1 MQNELRMNIM
11 NNSVLETDIGQILRN
26 AETVARTLPAETR
39 LIPVLKCDAYGLG
52 AGRIA
57 RALEELDAVESFAVA
72 HVSEGLRL
80 REFGIDKDILVMSSA
95 LPWQLEMA
103 AMARL
108 TLTCGH
114 AGFAKAL
121 NAVAEK
127 LGTSQKLQIKID
139 TGLHRIGFL
148 PEELE
153 ALCAELREAPQLR
166 VTGTFSHFSNT
177 EDAALCAREYA
188 AYQRSLDTL
197 RTQGIAPGVRHMAC
211 SAASERYPQYG
222 LDAVRVG
229 RRGVTA
235 IIGSGGKTTLMLTLA
250 RELSAAARV
259 IVTTT
264 THIYPPSG
272 MRCLMQ
278 PSAAE
283 IAEALAEHPCVAV
296 GSPAR
301 EGKLAAAEIP
311 MAVLAELAD
320 YVLVEADGAHGFAAK
335 AHADYE
341 PVVPPEANQT
351 ILVFG
356 LSALGQ
362 PIADC
367 VHRAELFAARYRTP
381 KGTLLTPQLAAECLN
396 GDTPHT
402 RVLLNQ
408 ADTPERAALAREMC
422 GYLAAP
428 TCIAALQGEGLIC

>member
-1 MQNELRMNIM
+1 MEL
-11 NNSVLETDIGQILRN
+11 
-26 AETVARTLPAETR
+26 
-39 LIPVLKCDAYGLG
+39 
-52 AGRIA
+52 
-57 RALEELDAVESFAVA
+57 
-72 HVSEGLRL
+72 
-80 REFGIDKDILVMSSA
+80 
-95 LPWQLEMA
+95 
-103 AMARL
+103 
-108 TLTCGH
+108 
-114 AGFAKAL
+114 AKAL
-121 NAVAEK
+121 E
-127 LGTSQKLQIKID
+127 I
-139 TGLHRIGFL
+139 
-148 PEELE
+148 
-153 ALCAELREAPQLR
+153 
-166 VTGTFSHFSNT
+166 
-177 EDAALCAREYA
+177 
-188 AYQRSLDTL
+188 
-197 RTQGIAPGVRHMAC
+197 
-211 SAASERYPQYG
+211 
-222 LDAVRVG
+222 

-311 MAVLAELAD
+311 MAVLAEL
-320 YVLVEADGAHGFAAK
+320 
-335 AHADYE
+335 ADYE

>member
-1 MQNELRMNIM
+1 M

-127 LGTSQKLQIKID
+127 LGTSQKIQIKID

-153 ALCAELREAPQLR
+153 TLCAELREAPQLR

-188 AYQRSLDTL
+188 AYQRSLDAL
-197 RTQGIAPGVRHMAC
+197 RAQGIAPGVRHMAC

-229 RRGVTA
+229 RRLFMDSPTAPDGEIREVSTWRSWVTMVHPRRAGERIGYGAGARLEHDALVATVGV
-235 IIGSGGKTTLMLTLA
+235 GYGDG
-250 RELSAAARV
+250 LS
-259 IVTTT
+259 
-264 THIYPPSG
+264 P
-272 MRCLMQ
+272 
-278 PSAAE
+278 
-283 IAEALAEHPCVAV
+283 ALAEVRAP
-296 GSPAR
+296 
-301 EGKLAAAEIP
+301 
-311 MAVLAELAD
+311 VLAGGKRCPILACCMD
-320 YVLVEADGAHGFAAK
+320 QCMVDVSGTDCKVGDEVVFFGRDRLGNCLPSQEVALLIGANEGC
-335 AHADYE
+335 
-341 PVVPPEANQT
+341 
-351 ILVFG
+351 G
-356 LSALGQ
+356 L
-362 PIADC
+362 
-367 VHRAELFAARYRTP
+367 T
-381 KGTLLTPQLAAECLN
+381 
-396 GDTPHT
+396 
-402 RVLLNQ
+402 
-408 ADTPERAALAREMC
+408 AALSPRVART
-422 GYLAAP
+422 YVR
-428 TCIAALQGEGLIC
+428 

>member
-1 MQNELRMNIM
+1 MEL
-11 NNSVLETDIGQILRN
+11 
-26 AETVARTLPAETR
+26 
-39 LIPVLKCDAYGLG
+39 
-52 AGRIA
+52 
-57 RALEELDAVESFAVA
+57 
-72 HVSEGLRL
+72 
-80 REFGIDKDILVMSSA
+80 
-95 LPWQLEMA
+95 
-103 AMARL
+103 
-108 TLTCGH
+108 
-114 AGFAKAL
+114 AKAL
-121 NAVAEK
+121 E
-127 LGTSQKLQIKID
+127 I
-139 TGLHRIGFL
+139 
-148 PEELE
+148 
-153 ALCAELREAPQLR
+153 
-166 VTGTFSHFSNT
+166 
-177 EDAALCAREYA
+177 
-188 AYQRSLDTL
+188 
-197 RTQGIAPGVRHMAC
+197 
-211 SAASERYPQYG
+211 
-222 LDAVRVG
+222 

-367 VHRAELFAARYRTP
+367 VHRAELFAARYGTP